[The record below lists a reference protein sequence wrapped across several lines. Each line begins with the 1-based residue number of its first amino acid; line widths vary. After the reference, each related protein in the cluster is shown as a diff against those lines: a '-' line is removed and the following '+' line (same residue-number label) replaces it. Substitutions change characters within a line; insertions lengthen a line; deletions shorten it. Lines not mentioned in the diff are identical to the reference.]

1 MIEIGQF
8 IEVDLLNDGNKEV
21 FFRTEVIDTRYG
33 IDYFFFCKVRP
44 RTSCEDIALSDM
56 WGMSE
61 NYFQEL
67 LKEGQLRVL
76 DEHGQ

>member
-1 MIEIGQF
+1 MIEVGQF

-21 FFRTEVIDTRYG
+21 YFRTEVVDTRYG
-33 IDYFFFCKVRP
+33 VDYYFFCKVRT
-44 RTSCEDIALSDM
+44 RTSNNDIALSDM

-61 NYFQEL
+61 NYFQNL
-67 LKEGQLRVL
+67 LKVGQLRVL